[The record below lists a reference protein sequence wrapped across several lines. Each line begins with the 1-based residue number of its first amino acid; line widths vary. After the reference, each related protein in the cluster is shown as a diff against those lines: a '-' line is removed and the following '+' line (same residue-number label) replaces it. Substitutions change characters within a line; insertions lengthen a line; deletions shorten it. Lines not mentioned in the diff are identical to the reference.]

1 MVCVFHPLLQ
11 VLLLDQR
18 VGLQRKKLKELY
30 LNVKKTIAGP
40 YGFGFSFIKAG
51 WNFL

>member
-1 MVCVFHPLLQ
+1 MVCVFHLLLQ

-30 LNVKKTIAGP
+30 LNVKKTVAGL
-40 YGFGFSFIKAG
+40 IKAG